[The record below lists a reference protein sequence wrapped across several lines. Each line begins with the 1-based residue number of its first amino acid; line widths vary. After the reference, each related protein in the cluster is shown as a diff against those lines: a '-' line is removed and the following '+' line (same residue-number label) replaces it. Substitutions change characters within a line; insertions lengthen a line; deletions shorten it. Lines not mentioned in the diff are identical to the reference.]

1 MPQFGAHCLE
11 TPSLRPVLKKRLVDL
26 WLTAAVV
33 PVLSCLRSV
42 HQRLSQVSGGDTAFC
57 LTLDNHSSSA

>member
-42 HQRLSQVSGGDTAFC
+42 HQ
-57 LTLDNHSSSA
+57 